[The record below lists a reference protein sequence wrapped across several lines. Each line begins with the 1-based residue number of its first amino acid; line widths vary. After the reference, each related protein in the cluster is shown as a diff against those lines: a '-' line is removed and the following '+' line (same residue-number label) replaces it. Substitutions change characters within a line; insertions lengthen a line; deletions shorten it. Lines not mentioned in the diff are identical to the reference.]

1 MTRWLLRGVLALL
14 GFLLLGAL
22 AAWLALRAS
31 LPMLEGEQAV
41 PGLSAPATVTRD
53 AIGVVTIDA
62 SSEADAY
69 RALGWVH
76 AQERYFEMD
85 LMRRSAAGELAAL
98 FGPQAV
104 DVDRDLRVHRM
115 RARVIEGLD
124 AFSRGRED
132 LLAAYVDGVNHG
144 LDALGANPWPYVLLR
159 TQPAPWLPA
168 DTPLVGMAMYF
179 DLQDEANE
187 DELAWSRVRPHLPG
201 ALQRL
206 LRHDGS
212 RWDAPMQGEARGDAV
227 LPGPGEGR

>member
-85 LMRRSAAGELAAL
+85 LMRLSAAG
-98 FGPQAV
+98 
-104 DVDRDLRVHRM
+104 
-115 RARVIEGLD
+115 
-124 AFSRGRED
+124 
-132 LLAAYVDGVNHG
+132 
-144 LDALGANPWPYVLLR
+144 
-159 TQPAPWLPA
+159 
-168 DTPLVGMAMYF
+168 
-179 DLQDEANE
+179 
-187 DELAWSRVRPHLPG
+187 
-201 ALQRL
+201 
-206 LRHDGS
+206 
-212 RWDAPMQGEARGDAV
+212 
-227 LPGPGEGR
+227 